1 MRYIS
6 CMDRQQLIETL
17 RELRPQLAAEGVTHL
32 AIFGSRARGDH
43 RPDSDVDLLVEV
55 DPATQFSILDLI
67 GVEHRISDRTGARA
81 NAVMRRSLKDDFRA
95 RIEKDIVEIF

>member
-1 MRYIS
+1 MRYIGR
-6 CMDRQQLIETL
+6 MDRQQLIDTL
-17 RELRPQLAAEGVTHL
+17 KELRPDLAAEGVTHL

-55 DPATQFSILDLI
+55 DPSKQFSILDII
-67 GVEHRISDRTGARA
+67 GVQHHVTDRTGIAA
-81 NAVMRRSLKDDFRA
+81 SAVMRRSLKAGFQR